1 MRNNL
6 ALGVVVILL
15 LLSLMGTAYASYTGI
30 GLTNLASPSA
40 RQGSTSGPGV
50 IGGGPGSGK

>member
-6 ALGVVVILL
+6 ALSVVVALL
-15 LLSLMGTAYASYTGI
+15 LLSLMGTTYASYTGI

-40 RQGSTSGPGV
+40 RQGRTGGPGV